1 MRAVLSML
9 AAAALISTMGCGGRN
24 GSMANPVSNPCEYR
38 MAAGACHVS
47 LVQLLQT
54 PEAFEGRAVAV
65 VIFYPGDGAR
75 SLFATRDAADAND
88 LASALLIDNT
98 QVEGDYPVK
107 DELREAGFYRVH
119 GTFKRSQPVVV
130 GEGVVVP
137 FVVGGRL
144 SDLNGIEQL
153 RTLTQMREHC
163 AERPHCRMEYMG
175 GILPMPR
182 IGTAEKP
189 PDALEWLREP

>member
-1 MRAVLSML
+1 
-9 AAAALISTMGCGGRN
+9 
-24 GSMANPVSNPCEYR
+24 

-88 LASALLIDNT
+88 LASALLIDST

-107 DELREAGFYRVH
+107 DELRSAGFYRVH

-163 AERPHCRMEYMG
+163 AERPHCRMGYMG

-189 PDALEWLREP
+189 PDALEWLRKP